1 MSDHGAGHDAGPLR
15 PPVAGW
21 SSGGGGLVC
30 GYVFSPDDG
39 PVPID
44 TLPDTAPPL
53 PAGGFSWL
61 HVNLAHSPADR
72 WLRTRA
78 GLSDNFIE
86 ALDAGSRSTRI
97 ERDGDTLFA
106 VINDV
111 TYDFSF
117 DPHDVAT
124 LWVAVGRDRVVS
136 ARRSPLRSVDR
147 LRLAVKG
154 GERLASSVRLLD
166 HLLRDQADE
175 LQRIIRQTAER
186 LDDLEDALLAGRHG
200 QLSAELSRLRRLTV
214 RLHRLLSPEPTALAR
229 TLVRPPE
236 WVTEAELQLL
246 HGASEEFA
254 LVLRDIAALQ
264 ERIKLIQEEA
274 STRVAE
280 DNSRSLFTL
289 TMVTVLA
296 LPINLVAGLMG
307 MNVGG
312 VPLASHPLGFWL
324 MLGGIAA
331 LTALIARTM
340 LRRLHRP
347 PR

>member
-1 MSDHGAGHDAGPLR
+1 M
-15 PPVAGW
+15 AGW
-21 SSGGGGLVC
+21 SAGGGGLVC
-30 GYVFSPDDG
+30 GYVFSPDAD
-39 PVPID
+39 PLPID
-44 TLPDTAPPL
+44 TLPDSAPSL

-97 ERDGDTLFA
+97 ERDGDMLFA
-106 VINDV
+106 VVNDV

-124 LWVAVGRDRVVS
+124 LWIAVGRERVVS

-154 GERLASSVRLLD
+154 GERLGSSVRLLD

-200 QLSAELSRLRRLTV
+200 QLSGELSRLRRLTV

-229 TLVRPPE
+229 TLARPPE

-254 LVLRDIAALQ
+254 LVLRDIGALQ
-264 ERIKLIQEEA
+264 ERIKLIQDEA

-331 LTALIARTM
+331 LTALIARTV
-340 LRRLHRP
+340 LRRLQGP